1 MLRAGLTQTFAAFG
15 VGLFRLHWALTVAAF
30 MSFSMS
36 FTVLQI
42 VAFELGGDNSSVA
55 LAMAG
60 NGIAWFVIGPYAGA
74 LADRLRKRSLLVI
87 AQTVIAINFAVLGLL
102 VVTDQIQVIWL
113 TVSNFLMGASFA
125 FTGPTRR
132 AYVGDLLPPRL
143 VGNGVALLQTG
154 LTFPMSVGPL
164 LASVLLAIS
173 FVGAGGAYFAMA
185 GLLTITVVSLWL
197 MPPGTPRDVR
207 RGSVTREIVLGLRY
221 AWRHPRVRVLLVAL
235 VLVSVAAGPYQAL
248 LPGLL
253 ENELGIDAKEL
264 GLVTW
269 PMGVGSFVVGLSVAG
284 VVATKWSGRVMFA
297 AGIGFGLGVGPAGS
311 DARPVVDAAHRLP
324 DRRRLQRLPDP
335 QHSGGDSPVGAGVS
349 RSNHVAHLRP
359 IRDSVDGGSG
369 HGSSGGSVRGAPD
382 PGLDGDHGR
391 RDCDCLWDDL
401 PADARRPGAGQRGGG
416 GAGRAAPGA
425 ASDRGDH
432 APPEIVAALALPS
445 HWSYP
450 RRLQPAAEPGRHAV
464 VVLPLQVRMADPQ
477 HQVRTA
483 READEFD
490 PPAQVAQDGEVLFA
504 LRKSGRGGRP
514 RRAESGPARARW
526 RRA

>member
-297 AGIGFGLGVGPAGS
+297 AGIGFGLGVGLLGLTP
-311 DARPVVDAAHRLP
+311 DQWWMLP
-324 DRRRLQRLPDP
+324 IVFLI
-335 QHSGGDSPVGAGVS
+335 GAGFSAFQTLNTAEVIHQS
-349 RSNHVAHLRP
+349 EPEYHGRITSLTFVPFGIQSMAGLAMGRLADQFGERPILVLMGITAVAIAIVFGTIYLRMRDVPVRVNVAAAARVVLRP
-359 IRDSVDGGSG
+359 
-369 HGSSGGSVRGAPD
+369 
-382 PGLDGDHGR
+382 
-391 RDCDCLWDDL
+391 
-401 PADARRPGAGQRGGG
+401 ARRPI
-416 GAGRAAPGA
+416 AAIMRPQK
-425 ASDRGDH
+425 S
-432 APPEIVAALALPS
+432 S
-445 HWSYP
+445 P
-450 RRLQPAAEPGRHAV
+450 R
-464 VVLPLQVRMADPQ
+464 
-477 HQVRTA
+477 
-483 READEFD
+483 
-490 PPAQVAQDGEVLFA
+490 
-504 LRKSGRGGRP
+504 
-514 RRAESGPARARW
+514 
-526 RRA
+526 